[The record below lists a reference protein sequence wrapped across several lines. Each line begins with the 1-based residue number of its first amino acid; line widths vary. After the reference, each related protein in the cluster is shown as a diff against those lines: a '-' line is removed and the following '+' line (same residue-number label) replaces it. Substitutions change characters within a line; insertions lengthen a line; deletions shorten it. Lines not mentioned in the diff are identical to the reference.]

1 MKRILSFCGGAWQD
15 RSGVVALEFAMVA
28 PVLLVFIIGTVEIS
42 NAIRLQAKLNVA
54 VGQLAELVAGQ
65 SSVTAPAGT
74 LADVCIGA
82 AMNIA
87 PYPVSALSAGIV
99 SISNDHPSN
108 RIPLSTDSTTVST
121 YLDWESTSSCMT
133 NAPSALGLAGAFIL
147 ANTPNSLL
155 TKAGVPASGTSDPSL
170 KYGYSVIVVTA
181 QYSYKNVL
189 TFFLGGTINL
199 SAVAVARPRANATI
213 RCTTVDG
220 SMSCPAAS

>member
-1 MKRILSFCGGAWQD
+1 MRRILSFCGDVWHD

-28 PVLLVFIIGTVEIS
+28 PVLLVFIMGTVEIS

-74 LADVCIGA
+74 LADVCTGA

-87 PYPVSALSAGIV
+87 PYPVSALSADIV

-108 RIPLSTDSTTVST
+108 RIPLSTDAITVNT
-121 YLDWESTSSCMT
+121 YLDWESISSCVAS
-133 NAPSALGLAGAFIL
+133 APSALGLAGAFIL

-155 TKAGVPASGTSDPSL
+155 TKSGVSASGISDLSL
-170 KYGYSVIVVTA
+170 KHGYSVIVVTA

-189 TFFLGGTINL
+189 TFFLGKTINF

-220 SMSCPAAS
+220 SMSCPATS